1 MTSIRFA
8 FAVLFTAVAFLAS
21 GSLAFAP
28 SSQMTSTTVARSST
42 HLMGVFDG
50 EQERTALTRESEPE
64 EFFATN
70 TDKMSDEEKI
80 PIALAGLAGISLPF
94 IAGMIALY
102 AAQG

>member
-1 MTSIRFA
+1 MTSTRF
-8 FAVLFTAVAFLAS
+8 FTTLLVVGIAFLAS
-21 GSLAFAP
+21 ESSAFAP
-28 SSQMTSTTVARSST
+28 GSQISRNGIARRTTD
-42 HLMGVFDG
+42 LMGLLDG
-50 EQERTALTRESEPE
+50 EQERQALTRESEPE

-94 IAGMIALY
+94 IFGLIALY